1 MAFAREIVESHEAR
15 QVIDNEI
22 AHNPRLGDFWEGYK
36 WFLAR
41 GPEHGY
47 RADPHTDPPTYVIHF
62 YHWNLAGVA
71 VTYRFNENQVE
82 ILALK
87 ILAPG

>member
-1 MAFAREIVESHEAR
+1 MAFAREIVKSHDAA

-22 AHNPRLGDFWEGYK
+22 SHNPQLSDFWDGFE

-41 GPEHGY
+41 GPEQGY
-47 RADPHTDPPTYVIHF
+47 QVPNTNPPTYVIHF
-62 YHWNLAGVA
+62 YHWHIAAMV

-82 ILALK
+82 ILDLK
-87 ILAPG
+87 TIPPN